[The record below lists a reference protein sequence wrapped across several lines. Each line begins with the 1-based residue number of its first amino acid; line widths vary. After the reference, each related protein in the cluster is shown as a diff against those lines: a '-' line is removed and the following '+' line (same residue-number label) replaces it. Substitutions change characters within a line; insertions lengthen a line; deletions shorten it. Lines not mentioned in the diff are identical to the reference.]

1 MPYCN
6 TLAANVAGLI
16 AFCVLPLLAGTPSL
30 GGEVRLR
37 NGMVLEGSPVPIQ
50 GLTPA
55 LIRQKDLPTK
65 TYSILMIATDL
76 KRSFVG
82 KRQIAEGG
90 INRDA
95 DLSRYEIFELEQT
108 KKGGKLR
115 VQTLGGII
123 DRTVFDKFGRR
134 RLTLAA
140 SPKPLEVIQ
149 GVTKITPRYLV
160 VNGLNYQWEHGV
172 ATSSVDPP
180 ILDAMLREATN
191 ANNPNDR
198 LAIAVFY
205 MQAERYPEA
214 DRELEAIR
222 KQFPDLEKRVDEISS
237 LLRQAW
243 AKQLLRELRQRRDAG
258 QHQLAYTAAKKFP
271 RNKMSAA
278 VLREID
284 ELLVHHSDSLK
295 KAERVVA
302 LLGEQQAKWKSVARP
317 NASQQFVRLGAMRSE
332 IKRELDHESLS
343 RLEAFLTLAADD
355 TLAPEKKLA
364 LAYSGWVLGSQYAID
379 DLSTTTRLWDARFRV
394 LEFLRS
400 DDVTERETHLDRLLA
415 LEGVTPERIAQL
427 IPLLPP
433 VIDTPNIRDGV
444 PTRLTV
450 PQSDL
455 FASID
460 EQPEIAYT
468 VVLPHEYS
476 PYHSYP
482 LIVAL
487 RPGERT
493 AQQAAEWWSLVRKHP
508 DQPGQPGQSQRRGY
522 IVIAPEYVAPNSRA
536 YDYSGNAHRAVLESI
551 RNARKRFSI
560 DSDRIFLSGHGMG
573 GNAAIDIGIT
583 HPHVFAGV
591 IPISALCDKYTRWYW
606 SNAEHL
612 AWYIINGELDRNSM
626 EHNSRFLSRMMPK
639 GDVIYTE
646 FVGRGY
652 ESFYSEIHH
661 LFDWMELHTREKDP
675 KEFEA
680 VTYRLNDGDFYWV
693 HAEGPTRK
701 VLAANSHISAGQ
713 TKAIGP
719 PMKIDFRVSPGNT
732 VDVGG
737 GASRFTILLSPE
749 FVDFDKR
756 VVVTVKGKR
765 EFSGFLSLDPEVM
778 LEDLRIRGDRQ
789 RLYSARFVVDRP
801 HRTSRR

>member
-1 MPYCN
+1 MD
-6 TLAANVAGLI
+6 
-16 AFCVLPLLAGTPSL
+16 
-30 GGEVRLR
+30 GGEVRLK
-37 NGMVLEGSPVPIQ
+37 NGMVLEGKPIPIQ
-50 GLTPA
+50 GLTLA
-55 LIRQKDLPTK
+55 LIRQKDLPWKSYTF
-65 TYSILMIATDL
+65 LNVATDL

-82 KRQIAEGG
+82 KRLIADDG

-95 DLSRYEIFELEQT
+95 DLSRYETFVLEQE
-108 KKGGKLR
+108 KKGRKLR
-115 VQTLGGII
+115 VANLGGII
-123 DRTVFDKFGRR
+123 ERQVFDKYGRR

-149 GVTKITPRYLV
+149 GVTKITPRYLIV
-160 VNGLNYQWEHGV
+160 SGLNFQWDHGV

-180 ILDAMLREATN
+180 ILDAMLREATDL
-191 ANNPNDR
+191 NNPNER

-214 DRELEAIR
+214 YREVESIR
-222 KQFPDLEKRVDEISS
+222 KQFPDLKERVDEISA

-258 QHQLAYTAAKKFP
+258 QHELAYQAAKRFP
-271 RNKMSAA
+271 RNEMSAA

-284 ELLVHHSDSLK
+284 ELLEHHSDSKK
-295 KAERVVA
+295 KAERVVL
-302 LLGEQQAKWKSVARP
+302 LLGAQQAKWKAVAQP
-317 NASQQFVRLGAMRSE
+317 NTLQQLARLGAMRSE
-332 IKRELDHESLS
+332 VRRELDHESLP
-343 RLEAFLTLAADD
+343 RLDAFLTLAADD

-379 DLSTTTRLWDARFRV
+379 DLGTAIRLWDARFRI

-400 DDVTERETHLDRLLA
+400 EDVTERESHLDRLLA

-427 IPLLPP
+427 IPLLPAI
-433 VIDTPNIRDGV
+433 IDTPDIRAGV
-444 PTRLTV
+444 PTQLTAK
-450 PQSDL
+450 PSDSFATIGDQSK
-455 FASID
+455 IT
-460 EQPEIAYT
+460 YT

-493 AQQAAEWWSLVRKHP
+493 TRQAAEWWSLVRKRP

-522 IVIAPEYVAPNSRA
+522 IVIAPEYVEPESRK
-536 YDYSGNAHRAVLESI
+536 YNYSVSSHRIVLDAI

-573 GNAAIDIGIT
+573 GEAAFDIGMT
-583 HPHVFAGV
+583 YPHVFAGV
-591 IPISALCDKYTRWYW
+591 MPISALCDKYTRLYW
-606 SNAEHL
+606 ANAKHL
-612 AWYIINGELDRNSM
+612 AWYIINGELDRSSM
-626 EHNSRFLSRMMPK
+626 ERNARTVSKMMPR

-652 ESFYSEIHH
+652 ESFYSEIHN
-661 LFDWMELHTREKDP
+661 LFDWMDLHTRAKNP
-675 KEFEA
+675 KQFEA
-680 VTYRLNDGDFYWV
+680 TAYRIGDGDFYWV
-693 HAEGPTRK
+693 HAEGPTRT
-701 VLAANSHISAGQ
+701 VLAANSRISAGQ
-713 TKAIGP
+713 TRSIGP
-719 PMKIDFRVSPGNT
+719 AMKIDFRVSVGNT

-737 GASRFTILLSPE
+737 GASRFTILLSPD

-765 EFSGFLSLDPEVM
+765 EFNGFLSLDPTVM

-789 RLYSARFVVDRP
+789 RLYSARFEVDRP
-801 HRTSRR
+801 HRASRR